1 MACDRVVRA
10 AGNLRPMS
18 RPSTTVSPAQPLLVV
33 AATVEQAQALREAL
47 IDAGEPLVLAAPCA
61 SLVQW
66 VEARAPRQVLCCLS
80 AVRPGFDDGIAPLLQ
95 ALSAWRGVPPCP
107 ITWVGV
113 VSDAQAL
120 VDAGI
125 ASHCASLADA
135 PRALAEARA
144 RHAREATLRAELA
157 VARAQLEE
165 RKWIDRAK
173 GVLMSARSMSEDEAF
188 KLLRG
193 AAMHANLKLVQVSRS
208 VVDAARW
215 AEAVNRAGQLR
226 MLSQRLP
233 ALAAMRLLRIDG
245 ARTRAAQA
253 LARAQDNVEFL
264 AGFGLEGAQAAA
276 LAQTLRAWEALRAA
290 LTGNPNSATLQ
301 SADARAEALLEAAE
315 ALTEQLED
323 QGGRRAL
330 GVVNLC
336 GRQRMRSQRV
346 AKEALL
352 AALAPDAER
361 SARLNALL
369 GEFEQAMGDIEAAPL
384 ASPEIRAA
392 LDAAREGWLV
402 LLRALRGGDSAALAY
417 ASETLLDHLDRLTE
431 SCEHSLQTL
440 LS

>member
-1 MACDRVVRA
+1 
-10 AGNLRPMS
+10 MS
-18 RPSTTVSPAQPLLVV
+18 HPVPTASPAQPLLVV
-33 AATVEQAQALREAL
+33 AATAEAAQVLREAL
-47 IDAGEPLVLAAPCA
+47 IEAGEPLVVAAPCA

-66 VEARAPRQVLCCLS
+66 VEARAPRQVLCCLPVVH
-80 AVRPGFDDGIAPLLQ
+80 APADAIAPLLQ
-95 ALSAWRGVPPCP
+95 AVSAWRGAPPCP
-107 ITWVGV
+107 ITWVGPV
-113 VSDAQAL
+113 GDAQAL

-125 ASHCASLADA
+125 ASHCADLAAA

-144 RHAREATLRAELA
+144 RHARERVLREELGA
-157 VARAQLEE
+157 ARAQLDE

-173 GVLMSARSMSEDEAF
+173 GLLMSARSMPEDEAF

-193 AAMHANLKLVQVSRS
+193 AAMHANLKLAQVSRS

-233 ALAAMRLLRIDG
+233 ALAAMRLLRIEG
-245 ARTRAAQA
+245 ARTRSTQA

-264 AGFGLEGAQAAA
+264 AGFGLEGAQADA
-276 LAQTLRAWEALRAA
+276 LADTVRAWDALRSA
-290 LTGNPNSATLQ
+290 LAGHSSSSALQ
-301 SADARAEALLEAAE
+301 RADARAEALLEAAE
-315 ALTEQLED
+315 VLTERLEE
-323 QGGRRAL
+323 QGGRRML

-352 AALAPDAER
+352 AVLAPDAER
-361 SARLNALL
+361 SARLKQLL
-369 GEFEQAMGDIEAAPL
+369 GEFEQSMGDIEAAPL
-384 ASPEIRAA
+384 SSPEVRAA
-392 LDAAREGWLV
+392 LEAAREGWLV
-402 LLRALRGGDSAALAY
+402 LLRALRSGDAAALAH
-417 ASETLLDHLDRLTE
+417 AGETLLEHLDRLTV